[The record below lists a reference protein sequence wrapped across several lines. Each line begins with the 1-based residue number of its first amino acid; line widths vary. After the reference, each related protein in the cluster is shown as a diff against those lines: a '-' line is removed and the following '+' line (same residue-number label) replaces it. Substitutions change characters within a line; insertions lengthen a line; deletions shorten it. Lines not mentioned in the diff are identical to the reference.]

1 MKAIELRV
9 SYVLAVL
16 AVVACGS
23 SAPTD
28 FHSVDQGT
36 QSGSAGAQQG
46 GSSGAGLGGSAGAP
60 LGGLGGIASGGSG
73 GTGEAGASAGGG
85 LGGSAGSVQGGAAGL
100 GGTPAVGGTTA
111 GGGSSSG
118 GSTGARGGTGGS
130 GTVPYACGTLMC
142 IQGRQMCVHTLP
154 GVPGGTQMYQCLE
167 YPDSCA
173 TVDCSCFCKS
183 PMNNPC
189 GSGSA
194 CMCSGDAGRITV
206 QCAES

>member
-1 MKAIELRV
+1 MKAVELRV
-9 SYVLAVL
+9 GCLLAVL
-16 AVVACGS
+16 AVIACGS
-23 SAPTD
+23 STPTD

-36 QSGSAGAQQG
+36 ESGGSAGAQQG
-46 GSSGAGLGGSAGAP
+46 GNGGAGLGGNAGAS
-60 LGGLGGIASGGSG
+60 LGGSGGIASGGSG
-73 GTGEAGASAGGG
+73 GTGEAGAGAGGS
-85 LGGSAGSVQGGAAGL
+85 LAGSAGSVQGGAAGL
-100 GGTPAVGGTTA
+100 AGTPAVGGTTA

-118 GSTGARGGTGGS
+118 GSTGGS

-154 GVPGGTQMYQCLE
+154 AMSAGTHMYQCLE
-167 YPDSCA
+167 YPDNCS
-173 TVDCSCFCKS
+173 TVDCSCFCKG
-183 PMNNPC
+183 PMNSPC

>member
-36 QSGSAGAQQG
+36 QSGGSAGAQQG

-60 LGGLGGIASGGSG
+60 LGGSGGIASGGSG

-118 GSTGARGGTGGS
+118 GSGTGGS

-142 IQGRQMCVHTLP
+142 IQGRQLCVHTLP

-173 TVDCSCFCKS
+173 TVDCSCFCKG

-189 GSGSA
+189 GSESA
-194 CMCSGDAGRITV
+194 CMCSGDAGRITE

>member
-1 MKAIELRV
+1 MKAVELRV
-9 SYVLAVL
+9 GCLLAVL
-16 AVVACGS
+16 AVIACGS

-36 QSGSAGAQQG
+36 QNGGNAGAQPG
-46 GSSGAGLGGSAGAP
+46 GNGGAGLGGNAGAL
-60 LGGLGGIASGGSG
+60 LGGSAGIASGGSG
-73 GTGEAGASAGGG
+73 GSGEAGAGAGGG
-85 LGGSAGSVQGGAAGL
+85 LAGSAGSVQGGAAGL
-100 GGTPAVGGTTA
+100 AGTPAVGGTTA
-111 GGGSSSG
+111 GAGSSSG
-118 GSTGARGGTGGS
+118 GSTGGS
-130 GTVPYACGTLMC
+130 ATVPYACGTLTC

-154 GVPGGTQMYQCLE
+154 AMSAGTHMYQCLE

-173 TVDCSCFCKS
+173 TVDCSCFCKG

-206 QCAES
+206 QCTES